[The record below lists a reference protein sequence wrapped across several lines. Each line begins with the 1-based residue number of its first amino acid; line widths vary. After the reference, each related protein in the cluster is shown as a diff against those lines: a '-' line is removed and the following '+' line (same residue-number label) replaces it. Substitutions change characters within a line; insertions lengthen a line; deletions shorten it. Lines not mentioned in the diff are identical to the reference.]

1 MCKVADLTARALAA
15 EAERDWQ
22 ACMGALPAVYYDQG
36 SLDTVEARMVCRPA
50 TARELHA
57 FALHRPARRL
67 VAVFTAT
74 YAFASGAYIAER
86 HLVRLPLGARLPA
99 STGEALW
106 RAGYTPDTDCIELTE
121 ETIGALCARASQGG
135 AA

>member
-1 MCKVADLTARALAA
+1 MHKLADLTARALAK

-22 ACMGALPAVYYDQG
+22 ACMGAPPAIYYDQDER
-36 SLDTVEARMVCRPA
+36 DTVEARMVCRPA
-50 TARELHA
+50 TAREMHA
-57 FALHRPARRL
+57 FALHRSAQRL

-74 YAFASGAYIAER
+74 YSFAGGAYVAER
-86 HLVRLPLGARLPA
+86 HLVRLPLGARLPV

-106 RAGYTPDTDCIELTE
+106 RAGYTPESDYVELTE

-135 AA
+135 AS